1 MSSEG
6 WKSHKLGELVKVKG
20 GKRLPKGASL
30 QETQNAHP
38 YIRVSDMGN
47 RIIDKSKL
55 LYVPDQIFTSISR
68 YIVNDGDII
77 LSIVGTIGLISKI
90 TADLDN
96 ANLTENCVKITD
108 FEGVLREFL
117 YYYLI
122 SENCQKE
129 IKSKT
134 VGTTQPKLPLYNI
147 NSLQIIV
154 PPIFV
159 QHRIADIL
167 SALDEKIELNRQTNA
182 ALEAIAQAI
191 FKEWFVDFNYP
202 GATGEMVDS
211 HLGPIPKGW
220 SLEKIGNILKTML
233 GGTPSTK
240 RKEYWE
246 NGNIPWINSG
256 KVNEFRIIEPT
267 TYITEEALNSS
278 NTKLLPKR
286 TVVIAITGATLGQF
300 SLLEIDA
307 CANQSVIGILENV
320 SLPSEYIYLWIA
332 SNINNIISNQSGGAQ
347 QHINTNDVNNSLI
360 LIPDRQVLSKFY
372 EVILPIF
379 DRQSQLC
386 FESAS
391 LTKIRD
397 LLLPQLMKGN
407 INL

>member
-1 MSSEG
+1 MSSDMVHSEG
-6 WKSHKLGELVKVKG
+6 WKMKRLGEIANLNYGKGLRSDKREPGSVPVYSSAGVTGYHNVPLVNEPG
-20 GKRLPKGASL
+20 
-30 QETQNAHP
+30 
-38 YIRVSDMGN
+38 I
-47 RIIDKSKL
+47 
-55 LYVPDQIFTSISR
+55 
-68 YIVNDGDII
+68 
-77 LSIVGTIGLISKI
+77 IVGRKGSVGTVYLSEEPFYCID
-90 TADLDN
+90 TAYYIKKS
-96 ANLTENCVKITD
+96 EVKCD
-108 FEGVLREFL
+108 FKFL
-117 YYYLI
+117 YYLLQTLGL
-122 SENCQKE
+122 ENMNQDSAVPGLNRDHAHSLTTFVPDDVTEQK
-129 IKSKT
+129 
-134 VGTTQPKLPLYNI
+134 
-147 NSLQIIV
+147 
-154 PPIFV
+154 
-159 QHRIADIL
+159 RIATIL
-167 SALDEKIELNRQTNA
+167 STLDEKIELNHKTNQT
-182 ALEAIAQAI
+182 LEEIAQAI
-191 FKEWFVDFNYP
+191 FKEWFIDFNYP